1 MRGAPQAC
9 QAFGK
14 LQRDEQGRIKYWL
27 PLVDH
32 MTDVAICFHE
42 LSQCHSIYRALG
54 KAAERKL
61 TEQDIARLAA
71 LVFLHDLGKANSGF
85 QAKRWQQADRPH
97 EWPTP
102 AGHGIEATKI
112 FEEESLIHLVDA
124 LPVSEICTWGEAVDS
139 LLKASISHH
148 GRPIIE
154 QATNWN
160 KAIWRPV
167 KEANGI
173 IGYDPLPVMEEMTQR
188 VKILFPQA
196 FSNSGGPLPS
206 APEFGH
212 LFAGLVQLADWLG
225 SDTRFFGYANEAD
238 DRVKTAWDNAENAIL
253 TVGLDANSW
262 NHSLSVRQP
271 TFTQTFEIEAPYP
284 IQEAMDDT
292 DLGSLVIL
300 ESETGSGKTEAA
312 LWRYIHLFRTGQ
324 VDSLY
329 FALPTRVSATQI
341 YQRVKR
347 TIKRL
352 WPVEPP
358 ITVRALPGYAAA
370 DNHQA
375 IALPD
380 FKMLWNDDPD
390 EQQAHR
396 RWAAESPKRFLAAP
410 IAVGTIDQALLGIL
424 KVRHAHL
431 RYALL
436 SRSLLVVD
444 EVHASDPYMTV
455 LLTRLL
461 KAHLHNGG
469 HALLLSATLGAS
481 ARHRYLDL
489 VPKGG
494 KASVLEPF
502 DTAKLTPYPAISDF
516 RGLHSIPAMGRTK
529 SVNWSLYDCIDE
541 AEKIA
546 EMAINAA
553 NSGAKVLVIR
563 NTVPA
568 AITLLKKLEG
578 RLQDPA
584 WLFTVNEVV
593 TLHHSRFSRQDRS
606 LLDLAIESR
615 LGKKRPDGSCI
626 VIGTQT
632 LEQSLDIDADVLIT
646 DLCPMDV
653 LLQRIGRLHRHC
665 RSKAQRPVDYQ
676 TAQTWVLTPKNND
689 LTPMLSHAAHGLGR
703 FRDGGGVYPD
713 LRIIEATHRL
723 IVEHPNIQVPRDNR
737 LLVEGATHPDQL
749 QVIQQ
754 EMGDAWEQLGQQIE
768 GDTGA
773 QRTIG
778 YLHTLEI
785 DKEFAKDANMAFPN
799 DHKIA
804 TRLGAQDK
812 LVQFEPPLTGP
823 FGKQLRQ
830 LPIRHFLLPHGL
842 DPDTPPSAIEH
853 TQEAIIFNLGKT
865 RFCYSRFGLER
876 LNND

>member
-1 MRGAPQAC
+1 M
-9 QAFGK
+9 
-14 LQRDEQGRIKYWL
+14 L
-27 PLVDH
+27 
-32 MTDVAICFHE
+32 
-42 LSQCHSIYRALG
+42 
-54 KAAERKL
+54 
-61 TEQDIARLAA
+61 
-71 LVFLHDLGKANSGF
+71 
-85 QAKRWQQADRPH
+85 
-97 EWPTP
+97 
-102 AGHGIEATKI
+102 
-112 FEEESLIHLVDA
+112 
-124 LPVSEICTWGEAVDS
+124 
-139 LLKASISHH
+139 
-148 GRPIIE
+148 
-154 QATNWN
+154 
-160 KAIWRPV
+160 
-167 KEANGI
+167 
-173 IGYDPLPVMEEMTQR
+173 
-188 VKILFPQA
+188 
-196 FSNSGGPLPS
+196 
-206 APEFGH
+206 
-212 LFAGLVQLADWLG
+212 
-225 SDTRFFGYANEAD
+225 
-238 DRVKTAWDNAENAIL
+238 
-253 TVGLDANSW
+253 
-262 NHSLSVRQP
+262 
-271 TFTQTFEIEAPYP
+271 
-284 IQEAMDDT
+284 
-292 DLGSLVIL
+292 L
-300 ESETGSGKTEAA
+300 ESVK
-312 LWRYIHLFRTGQ
+312 
-324 VDSLY
+324 
-329 FALPTRVSATQI
+329 PRVYGWT
-341 YQRVKR
+341 
-347 TIKRL
+347 
-352 WPVEPP
+352 
-358 ITVRALPGYAAA
+358 
-370 DNHQA
+370 
-375 IALPD
+375 
-380 FKMLWNDDPD
+380 
-390 EQQAHR
+390 
-396 RWAAESPKRFLAAP
+396 
-410 IAVGTIDQALLGIL
+410 
-424 KVRHAHL
+424 
-431 RYALL
+431 
-436 SRSLLVVD
+436 
-444 EVHASDPYMTV
+444 
-455 LLTRLL
+455 
-461 KAHLHNGG
+461 
-469 HALLLSATLGAS
+469 
-481 ARHRYLDL
+481 
-489 VPKGG
+489 
-494 KASVLEPF
+494 
-502 DTAKLTPYPAISDF
+502 
-516 RGLHSIPAMGRTK
+516 
-529 SVNWSLYDCIDE
+529 
-541 AEKIA
+541 
-546 EMAINAA
+546 
-553 NSGAKVLVIR
+553 
-563 NTVPA
+563 
-568 AITLLKKLEG
+568 
-578 RLQDPA
+578 
-584 WLFTVNEVV
+584 LFTVNEVV